1 MGADTQGMAGFES
14 RAPARFAALDA
25 LFSGSWGLRAG
36 GQWAEVRGKRTH
48 CGLPDRPFP
57 N

>member
-14 RAPARFAALDA
+14 RAPARFAALDT

-36 GQWAEVRGKRTH
+36 GQWAEVRGKWTH